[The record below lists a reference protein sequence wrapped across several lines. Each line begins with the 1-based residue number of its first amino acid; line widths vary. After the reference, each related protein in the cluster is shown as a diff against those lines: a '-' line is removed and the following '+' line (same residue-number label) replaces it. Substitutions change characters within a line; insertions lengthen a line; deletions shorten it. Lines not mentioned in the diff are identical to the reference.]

1 MTRVGSHRLQPWL
14 PTHRL
19 SKDMDAAQ
27 YDFAAPFIAPQGSP
41 IRELF
46 KYLGR
51 PGMISFAG
59 GYPSQDLFDRQGIGR
74 ALQQAYEADP
84 VACLQ
89 YGDTRG
95 APGLR
100 SSLARLMG
108 ERGVRCDADNVV
120 VTTGSQQG
128 FDLLIRMMIQPG
140 DTAIVEEPAYPAAI
154 QALRLAGANL
164 LTVPVDA
171 QGIDVERLEALLQT
185 LPEGRRAKLLYT
197 VPTFANPTGATL
209 SAERRVALLRLAVA
223 HRLLIVEDDPYGEL
237 RFGGEAMPSLLEL
250 AKTVEG
256 APDWVAYLGSLSKII
271 APGLRIGWLIAPDAI
286 QRRAVVAKQV
296 SDLCTAPFL
305 QEVACHYL
313 DSGAL
318 ARHLGAICG
327 AYRLRCEALV
337 NALQQFL
344 PDELSYTVP
353 QGGMFVWAALA
364 QRKDATVLLRRAIEH
379 NVMYVPG
386 AAFYVRDAD
395 PSTMRLS
402 FAAPGEAEVFEG
414 IKRLKL
420 ALAR

>member
-1 MTRVGSHRLQPWL
+1 MTCVEAAMANGAC
-14 PTHRL
+14 RL
-19 SKDMDAAQ
+19 SKDMDANE

-59 GYPSQDLFDRQGIGR
+59 GYPSKDLFDRQGIGR
-74 ALQQAYEADP
+74 ALQQAYQADP

-100 SSLARLMG
+100 ASLARLMG
-108 ERGVRCDADNVV
+108 ERGVRCDAENVV

-128 FDLLIRMMIQPG
+128 FDLMIRMMIEPG
-140 DTAIVEEPAYPAAI
+140 DAAIIEEPAYPAAI

-171 QGIDVERLEALLQT
+171 QGIDVERLDALLRSN
-185 LPEGRRAKLLYT
+185 PPGARPKLLYT
-197 VPTFANPTGATL
+197 VPSFANPTGATL
-209 SAERRVALLRLAVA
+209 PLARRRALLRLAVA

-237 RFGGEAMPSLLEL
+237 RFAGEAVPSLFEM
-250 AKTVEG
+250 AKTIDG
-256 APDWVAYLGSLSKII
+256 ASDWVVYLGSLSKIV
-271 APGLRIGWLIAPDAI
+271 APGLRIGWMIAPDAI
-286 QRRAVVAKQV
+286 QRRAIVAKQV
-296 SDLCTAPFL
+296 ADLCTAPLL

-318 ARHLGAICG
+318 TQHLGVIID
-327 AYRLRCEALV
+327 AYRRRCDALV

-344 PDELSYTVP
+344 PGELICTAP
-353 QGGMFVWAALA
+353 QGGMFVWARLA
-364 QRKDATVLLRRAIEH
+364 KGGDATVLLRRAIEH

-386 AAFYVRDAD
+386 AAFYVRDPD
-395 PSTMRLS
+395 PGVMRLS

-414 IKRLKL
+414 VKRLKL